1 MPGSWRHEV
10 YSRDAAERLD
20 HEGDTMGIGLG
31 VVLVVV
37 GAALMWAINL
47 NIAHVDDF
55 TLGLILFIVGIVAI
69 VLSVYLNAQRN
80 RTTHVERYEER

>member
-1 MPGSWRHEV
+1 
-10 YSRDAAERLD
+10 
-20 HEGDTMGIGLG
+20 MGIGLG
-31 VVLVVV
+31 VLLVVV

-47 NIAHVDDF
+47 DIAHIDDF
-55 TLGLILFIVGIVAI
+55 TLGLILFIVGVVAI